1 MSPRATLILMLLLIF
16 MALLFMLLL
25 HLLFRRGLLFILL
38 LLPSFTALLY
48 LFTWARPGHLGV
60 RPISAR
66 ALSFGRPPMP

>member
-1 MSPRATLILMLLLIF
+1 

-38 LLPSFTALLY
+38 LLPPFAALLY
-48 LFTWARPGHLGV
+48 LFAWARPGHLGV
-60 RPISAR
+60 RPISTM